1 MTKKSL
7 HGCAAMRAR
16 CLEICASGQRT
27 QNQPTNQRT
36 NLWRSVCGGCKP
48 PMTLAR
54 TSTPFPASSI
64 LTAPTLHL
72 SRTSSAFASLPSSS
86 PALLP
91 VSSSPFTDDDGV
103 CVYRHQSPST
113 EDFSR
118 FFSPRVY
125 PTPRRVQTVGAA
137 AVGIQRVQ
145 PSVLGLSLV
154 SLVTAP
160 HKGIAL

>member
-1 MTKKSL
+1 
-7 HGCAAMRAR
+7 MRAR

-27 QNQPTNQRT
+27 QNEPTNLR
-36 NLWRSVCGGCKP
+36 RSVCGGCRP
-48 PMTLAR
+48 PITLAQI
-54 TSTPFPASSI
+54 STPFPAPSTPPLPPSTSPGP
-64 LTAPTLHL
+64 LPPSHPF
-72 SRTSSAFASLPSSS
+72 RTSC
-86 PALLP
+86 PALFP
-91 VSSSPFTDDDGV
+91 ASPSPFTDDDGV
-103 CVYRHQSPST
+103 CVYRCQSPST

-125 PTPRRVQTVGAA
+125 PTPRRVETVGAA
-137 AVGIQRVQ
+137 TTGVRRVQ